1 MASQTLPRSIVV
13 ARLPAHSNRRGGDI
27 VGRVEVFAEKLY
39 SNDRRLVSGKYQIEK
54 RPIFLDLSGRAVSIW
69 CRR

>member
-39 SNDRRLVSGKYQIEK
+39 SYGRRPVSGKYQIEK